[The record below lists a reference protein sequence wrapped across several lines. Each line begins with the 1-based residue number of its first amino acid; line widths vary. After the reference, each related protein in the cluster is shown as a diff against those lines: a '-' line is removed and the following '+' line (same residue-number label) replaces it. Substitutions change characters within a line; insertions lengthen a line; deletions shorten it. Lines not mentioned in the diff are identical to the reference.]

1 MKKGDKFYQIVQ
13 PLIQFILS
21 GERVGLEEGEYVPID
36 GKQRKIGEW
45 YPEEHIAEEIYP
57 EENVVMDDEYAEFKI
72 DDVIWDYAEA
82 EKYAAKLNAEE
93 ARDGRNNKAVKGIV

>member
-13 PLIQFILS
+13 PLRPFILS

-36 GKQRKIGEW
+36 GKQR
-45 YPEEHIAEEIYP
+45 
-57 EENVVMDDEYAEFKI
+57 KI